1 MAQRVFVTGGTG
13 FVGKAVIRALLAQGF
28 LVRCLVRPGSEHDLK
43 GFESIDRVPG
53 DVLQPDGLAAS
64 VEGCSALVHLVG
76 IIREQR
82 GRGVTFDRLHTQA
95 TRNMLALARAA
106 GIKRFAQM
114 SALGA
119 RPGARARYHQTKW
132 EAEEAVRASDLEW
145 TIFRPS
151 IIFGRGDAFMS
162 VLGRAVKRLP
172 VMPVLGDGRYRLQ
185 PIPVEQVAQGF
196 GRALRT
202 PESVR
207 QTYEVAGPTPYAFV
221 DLLDEIGRR
230 ARTPARTQAARAA
243 RASPSPDTRAR
254 LAAVLPALHRP
265 DQHVGRGERDRPLAL
280 LRRAGPP
287 ARAPRGRP
295 QAHVRRAM
303 SEWPLRGAFPHQ
315 HGDARG
321 LMERIQAQLRERIE
335 EAVEMAALKLMV
347 DLRAATGR
355 PAPESTSTADRA
367 EFEAGSR
374 ALLAWLRDVYV
385 AELPPDLRP
394 HFDEAEAAAGD
405 EPARLLA
412 GQVWLARR
420 LPDYWQRFERYQR
433 QYAEQRLADP
443 GGPGW
448 LKRLFG

>member
-1 MAQRVFVTGGTG
+1 VAQRVFVTGGTG

-132 EAEEAVRASDLEW
+132 EAEEAVRASDLQW
-145 TIFRPS
+145 TILRPS

-185 PIPVEQVAQGF
+185 PIPVEQVAEGF

-221 DLLDEIGRR
+221 DLLDEIGRAL
-230 ARTPARTQAARAA
+230 ARPRVRKLHVPLAPVQAM
-243 RASPSPDTRAR
+243 TRALDWLPFYPLSTDQLIMLEEESVTDPSR
-254 LAAVLPALHRP
+254 FFAELGLQPEPLAA
-265 DQHVGRGERDRPLAL
+265 G
-280 LRRAGPP
+280 
-287 ARAPRGRP
+287 
-295 QAHVRRAM
+295 
-303 SEWPLRGAFPHQ
+303 
-315 HGDARG
+315 
-321 LMERIQAQLRERIE
+321 
-335 EAVEMAALKLMV
+335 
-347 DLRAATGR
+347 
-355 PAPESTSTADRA
+355 
-367 EFEAGSR
+367 
-374 ALLAWLRDVYV
+374 
-385 AELPPDLRP
+385 
-394 HFDEAEAAAGD
+394 
-405 EPARLLA
+405 
-412 GQVWLARR
+412 
-420 LPDYWQRFERYQR
+420 
-433 QYAEQRLADP
+433 
-443 GGPGW
+443 
-448 LKRLFG
+448 LKRMFAAP

>member
-1 MAQRVFVTGGTG
+1 VAQRVFVTGGTG

-114 SALGA
+114 SALGT

-145 TIFRPS
+145 TILRPS

-162 VLGRAVKRLP
+162 VLGRAVKQLP

-185 PIPVEQVAQGF
+185 PIPVEQVAEGF
-196 GRALRT
+196 ARALRT
-202 PESVR
+202 PESAR

-221 DLLDEIGRR
+221 DLLDEIGRALARPRVRKLHVPLAPVR
-230 ARTPARTQAARAA
+230 AM
-243 RASPSPDTRAR
+243 TRALDWLPFYPLSTDQLIMLEEESVTDPSR
-254 LAAVLPALHRP
+254 FFAELGLQPEPLAA
-265 DQHVGRGERDRPLAL
+265 G
-280 LRRAGPP
+280 
-287 ARAPRGRP
+287 
-295 QAHVRRAM
+295 
-303 SEWPLRGAFPHQ
+303 
-315 HGDARG
+315 
-321 LMERIQAQLRERIE
+321 
-335 EAVEMAALKLMV
+335 
-347 DLRAATGR
+347 
-355 PAPESTSTADRA
+355 
-367 EFEAGSR
+367 
-374 ALLAWLRDVYV
+374 
-385 AELPPDLRP
+385 
-394 HFDEAEAAAGD
+394 
-405 EPARLLA
+405 
-412 GQVWLARR
+412 
-420 LPDYWQRFERYQR
+420 
-433 QYAEQRLADP
+433 
-443 GGPGW
+443 
-448 LKRLFG
+448 LKRMFAAP